1 MNKID
6 FIILFDALDA
16 NPNGDPDAG
25 NLPRIDGETAHGIVT
40 DVCIKRKIRN
50 FVLLSRAGESG
61 YAILIKEKAV
71 LNNEIEAAYLALGKD
86 ATTDLAR
93 KWMCQNFYDVRTF
106 GAVLSTGSKGD
117 GEDTEKNR
125 KNPKNAGQVRGPVQI
140 SFARTFDPV
149 TQFEYTITRCAV
161 TKKEDEEKGRTM
173 GMKSTVPYG
182 LYMAKGCINPYLAGQ
197 TGFTEADLELL
208 LQALQNLFAFD
219 ASAARP
225 AGSMAVR
232 KLILFRHNSK
242 LGNAPAHKLYDSL
255 HVAKKEGVEFPRNI
269 TDYDI
274 SLDRSAIPDGVTV
287 EEIDC

>member
-25 NLPRIDGETAHGIVT
+25 NLPRIDGETGHGIVT
-40 DVCIKRKIRN
+40 DVCLKRKIRN
-50 FVLLSRAGESG
+50 FVQLTRAGESG
-61 YAILIKEKAV
+61 FDILIKEKAV
-71 LNNEIEAAYLALGKD
+71 LNNEIGAAFSALGKEAD
-86 ATTDLAR
+86 SDLAK
-93 KWMCQNFYDVRTF
+93 KWMCQIFYDVRTF
-106 GAVLSTGSKGD
+106 GAVLTTGKG
-117 GEDTEKNR
+117 
-125 KNPKNAGQVRGPVQI
+125 AGQVRGPVQL
-140 SFARTFDPV
+140 SFARSIDPV
-149 TQFEYTITRCAV
+149 TQCEYAVTRCAV
-161 TKKEDEEKGRTM
+161 TNEKDVNKERTIGRKFTI
-173 GMKSTVPYG
+173 PYG
-182 LYMAKGCINPYLAGQ
+182 LYMAKGCLNPYLADQ
-197 TGFTEADLELL
+197 TGFGEADLELL
-208 LQALQNLFAFD
+208 LQAIRNLFAFD

-242 LGNAPAHKLYDSL
+242 LGNAPAHKLYESL

>member
-25 NLPRIDGETAHGIVT
+25 NQPRIDAETGHGIVT
-40 DVCIKRKIRN
+40 DVCLKRKIRN
-50 FVLLSRAGESG
+50 FVQLTRAGESG
-61 YAILIKEKAV
+61 YNILIKEKAV
-71 LNNEIEAAYLALGKD
+71 LNNEIKAAYSALGKD
-86 ATTDLAR
+86 ADSDLAK

-106 GAVLSTGSKGD
+106 GAVLSTGKKD
-117 GEDTEKNR
+117 GGENPEKN
-125 KNPKNAGQVRGPVQI
+125 KKKVKNAGQVRGPVQI
-140 SFARTFDPV
+140 SFARSFDPV
-149 TQFEYTITRCAV
+149 TQFEHTITRCAV
-161 TKKEDEEKGRTM
+161 TKEEDETKGRTM
-173 GMKSTVPYG
+173 GTKFTIPYG
-182 LYMAKGCINPYLAGQ
+182 LYLAKGCINPYLADQ
-197 TGFTEADLELL
+197 TGFGEADLELL
-208 LQALQNLFAFD
+208 LQAIQNLFAFD

-242 LGNAPAHKLYDSL
+242 LGNAPSHKLYESL

-269 TDYDI
+269 ADYVI